1 MDELIAVEEIQFDS
15 PATFA
20 ENAVEVNAEKY
31 RKYLAINPIW
41 NYLGLSKQ
49 EYSKLS
55 VNERKSHIQKY
66 YQHMYDGKKISFLFF
81 V

>member
-15 PATFA
+15 PATIA
-20 ENAVEVNAEKY
+20 ENAVEVNEEKY
-31 RKYLAINPIW
+31 CKYLTINPIW

-55 VNERKSHIQKY
+55 INERKSHIQKY
-66 YQHMYDGKKISFLFF
+66 YKHMYDGKISFLFF